1 MHLSINSVNNK
12 KNGKFRLVFDVIIEV
27 WFIES
32 LQMLLLKYLPHSH
45 FCLGDF
51 FNGWTRWEKSA
62 VSRKWRKNE
71 MVLVHPIE
79 LALDELVDGWSSLT
93 L

>member
-32 LQMLLLKYLPHSH
+32 LQMLLLK
-45 FCLGDF
+45 
-51 FNGWTRWEKSA
+51 
-62 VSRKWRKNE
+62 
-71 MVLVHPIE
+71 
-79 LALDELVDGWSSLT
+79 
-93 L
+93 